1 MQLLIISFRELKIIN
16 QFILFM
22 MDFEIKLN
30 LPNVASLSQLYE
42 GARAPCSVTPF
53 ERYSVDIAFS
63 WAQPLKSKN
72 LLHIKLLK

>member
-1 MQLLIISFRELKIIN
+1 MQLLIISFRVVKIIN
-16 QFILFM
+16 QFILSM
-22 MDFEIKLN
+22 MDFEIKF
-30 LPNVASLSQLYE
+30 LPNVAPLSQLYE
-42 GARAPCSVTPF
+42 RARAPCSVTPF

>member
-1 MQLLIISFRELKIIN
+1 MQLLIISFRVVKIIN
-16 QFILFM
+16 QFILSM

-42 GARAPCSVTPF
+42 RARAPCSVTLF